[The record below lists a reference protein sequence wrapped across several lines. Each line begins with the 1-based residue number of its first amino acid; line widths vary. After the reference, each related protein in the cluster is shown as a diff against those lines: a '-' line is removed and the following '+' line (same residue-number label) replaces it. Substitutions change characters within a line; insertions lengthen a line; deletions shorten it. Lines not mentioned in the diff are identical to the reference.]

1 MQFFFTIVPFK
12 IKIFS
17 DFFFLCLL
25 ENLVWFTYLK
35 SFSTLFY
42 WFLHHLKCIKVVIL
56 KYILHCS
63 YAAFIPLLTTPPPHK
78 KKKKLNAK
86 FRSCWSYKTDKAVI
100 LCGLP
105 EKGISALHKI
115 FEIVWGCGTPIF
127 DTEHR
132 NFLKK

>member
-1 MQFFFTIVPFK
+1 MQFFFTSVPFK

-17 DFFFLCLL
+17 DFFFICLL

-56 KYILHCS
+56 KYILYCS
-63 YAAFIPLLTTPPPHK
+63 YAAFIPLPPLKKK
-78 KKKKLNAK
+78 KKKKLKAK

-100 LCGLP
+100 LCGLS

-115 FEIVWGCGTPIF
+115 FEIVRGCGTPIF